1 MLPSDFL
8 RLPVAHRALH
18 DRAAGRI
25 ENSRAAIRAA
35 IAAGY
40 AIEIDLQLSSDGVP
54 VVFHDDDLDRL
65 TGDTGPVSARTAREL
80 ASLALT
86 GGNET
91 IPTLAEVLDIV
102 AGQVPLLVE
111 IKDQT
116 PFTGD
121 LERATAALL
130 DGYEGPLAV
139 MGFNPETVVLMAD
152 LAPGIARGLTTCD
165 YSAGDWPDLTE
176 AERARLRD
184 IPDYDRAGA
193 SFISHDHRDLD
204 RPRVAELKAQGAVIL
219 CWTLR
224 SAEEEAQARR
234 VAANVTF
241 EGYRAAIP
249 S

>member
-1 MLPSDFL
+1 MLPPDFL

-65 TGDTGPVSARTAREL
+65 TDRTGPVAARTAQDL
-80 ASLALT
+80 SAIPLI
-86 GGNET
+86 GGDET
-91 IPTLAEVLDIV
+91 IPTFAEVLEIV

-130 DGYEGPLAV
+130 KGYDGPVAV
-139 MGFNPETVVLMAD
+139 MGFNPETVVRMAE
-152 LAPGIARGLTTCD
+152 LAPGIPRGLTTCD
-165 YSAGDWPDLTE
+165 YSAEDWPHLDE

-193 SFISHDHRDLD
+193 SFLSHYHRDLD
-204 RPRVAELKAQGAVIL
+204 RPRVAELKAQGAAIL
-219 CWTLR
+219 CWTIR
-224 SAEEEAQARR
+224 TPEEEREARR

-241 EGYRAAIP
+241 ESYPAPIP
-249 S
+249 A